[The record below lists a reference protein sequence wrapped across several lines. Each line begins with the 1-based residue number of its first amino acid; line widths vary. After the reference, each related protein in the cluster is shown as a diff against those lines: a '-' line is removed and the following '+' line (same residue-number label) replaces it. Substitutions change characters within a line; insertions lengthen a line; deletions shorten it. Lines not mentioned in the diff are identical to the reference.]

1 MHSTIRLALRSLRYH
16 AGKTAKMMLLYG
28 LCAFFLL
35 AEGFLLYSYIA
46 SSQQERENTFGI
58 QDGIILCSTE
68 QAVKALQSQAE
79 ATGVIQCYAQ
89 GYPEKHA
96 HDRQLLLGCIDRGAA
111 KLNRIHATD
120 GRLPQRQDEIAIEKS
135 LLAVAYPKA
144 KMGDPVSIICKLTN
158 HSGQSVEVKR
168 NFTLVGALQ
177 NFSQLQW
184 KPENSQG
191 QMINAV
197 VTPEMAKTLS
207 GKPLYSFCSVKLR
220 EDTLPGALLNDQ
232 LLEQQ
237 GIEAFSLNQA
247 EQYSLFSFLNLSNS
261 SLFLILLALLSFLL
275 VFLLYC
281 VSVFHKRDRLQRIG
295 LLKIAGLSNRE
306 LSAYFFMQAYMQIL
320 PGILI
325 GAAGGILSTYGFLSL
340 EKSFVTFHWSGR
352 LFGGLLA
359 GILLLSLLLS
369 TTGLH
374 RAAAQP
380 VMQVLKP
387 YPSHKTQSKSIQ
399 FSSKNPVR
407 LYAVKAFLLNPNQI
421 LSSCLLVFFAIL
433 IPVCGTF
440 VARGIRQQAE
450 QKIPVDISVLVYD
463 GSGYTPIGIPND
475 PAKGMSAQD
484 YIALQDNPDVS
495 QSIGVK
501 RLHALQVTK
510 TQPQYYSSQNW
521 QDYHN
526 ALQSFDL
533 PEDLYLSD
541 CILASAGAENL
552 QNLAPFITRGKLDL
566 KALSNAQEII
576 ICETKEHPTA
586 HQVGDEIRITQLL
599 NQTPGDYT
607 LSNTQKMDV
616 TVRVGAIATLQQ
628 TGAWSTMEDYAF
640 EGLYLWENSSFDQL
654 DVPMH
659 YNHVYLDIADPENT
673 AHINEVLYNMQYLYE
688 NYITITDHL
697 QEAQTM
703 ARFYQTFSFVS
714 FALAILLILFSLVS
728 MMLAI
733 NMKIRMHK
741 QVYGFLRAAGLTK
754 KELYLTILAENL
766 LEILI
771 ALGFGVAASVGVCIL
786 LSMNMSELPIHLLPV
801 GELIF
806 FILLFP
812 PVMAATCWWP
822 VRSFY
827 RQSIVD
833 CIHTD

>member
-1 MHSTIRLALRSLRYH
+1 M
-16 AGKTAKMMLLYG
+16 
-28 LCAFFLL
+28 
-35 AEGFLLYSYIA
+35 
-46 SSQQERENTFGI
+46 
-58 QDGIILCSTE
+58 
-68 QAVKALQSQAE
+68 
-79 ATGVIQCYAQ
+79 
-89 GYPEKHA
+89 
-96 HDRQLLLGCIDRGAA
+96 
-111 KLNRIHATD
+111 
-120 GRLPQRQDEIAIEKS
+120 
-135 LLAVAYPKA
+135 
-144 KMGDPVSIICKLTN
+144 
-158 HSGQSVEVKR
+158 
-168 NFTLVGALQ
+168 
-177 NFSQLQW
+177 
-184 KPENSQG
+184 
-191 QMINAV
+191 
-197 VTPEMAKTLS
+197 
-207 GKPLYSFCSVKLR
+207 
-220 EDTLPGALLNDQ
+220 
-232 LLEQQ
+232 
-237 GIEAFSLNQA
+237 
-247 EQYSLFSFLNLSNS
+247 
-261 SLFLILLALLSFLL
+261 
-275 VFLLYC
+275 
-281 VSVFHKRDRLQRIG
+281 
-295 LLKIAGLSNRE
+295 
-306 LSAYFFMQAYMQIL
+306 
-320 PGILI
+320 
-325 GAAGGILSTYGFLSL
+325 
-340 EKSFVTFHWSGR
+340 
-352 LFGGLLA
+352 
-359 GILLLSLLLS
+359 
-369 TTGLH
+369 
-374 RAAAQP
+374 
-380 VMQVLKP
+380 
-387 YPSHKTQSKSIQ
+387 
-399 FSSKNPVR
+399 
-407 LYAVKAFLLNPNQI
+407 
-421 LSSCLLVFFAIL
+421 
-433 IPVCGTF
+433 
-440 VARGIRQQAE
+440 
-450 QKIPVDISVLVYD
+450 
-463 GSGYTPIGIPND
+463 
-475 PAKGMSAQD
+475 
-484 YIALQDNPDVS
+484 
-495 QSIGVK
+495 
-501 RLHALQVTK
+501 
-510 TQPQYYSSQNW
+510 
-521 QDYHN
+521 
-526 ALQSFDL
+526 QSFDL